1 MFGQRH
7 CKTALQDISKLEENT
22 DLMSKPQDGFVSRFL
37 NRPISRRIT
46 SVLLKFPIHPST
58 WTISICVL
66 PLIASVF
73 LVRGDYVS
81 IVIGAAIFQ
90 VFSILDGCDGEIA
103 RAKNLESKLGERLD
117 YFCDFVASLL
127 YVLTLGLG
135 LHRSSE
141 GIVCAVLITANELF
155 LRVGKSKMAVASSA
169 LHESFYARHRA
180 MIGHSGLL
188 NLGERFVWWLFQLTK
203 RDMAILVFL
212 LLALLGLADWI
223 LHLWAIVAGV
233 SLILSAIAVI
243 RAGNGRWRN
252 CNARADDRNRPQAPS
267 SAVMSHLRSA
277 RFASVWPSVSLHV
290 AAFAGCPRPATSF
303 RQYLWHGLYCH
314 GPSTELHQRG
324 CNHSGRCRTSL
335 VRDSRR
341 FRVGKQT
348 ARYQWHRNRAVFS
361 RYR

>member
-46 SVLLKFPIHPST
+46 RFLLKFPIHPNA
-58 WTISICVL
+58 WTISMFIL
-66 PLIASVF
+66 PLVAGAF
-73 LVRGDYVS
+73 LIRGGYVS

-117 YFCDFVASLL
+117 YFCDFIASLL
-127 YVLTLGLG
+127 YVLALGLG

-141 GIVCAVLITANELF
+141 GIVCAVLITVNELI
-155 LRVGKSKMAVASSA
+155 LRAGKSRISAASSTF
-169 LHESFYARHRA
+169 HESFYARHRT

-223 LHLWAIVAGV
+223 LNLWTIVAGA

-243 RAGNGRWRN
+243 RAGNGGGDIVTRE
-252 CNARADDRNRPQAPS
+252 P
-267 SAVMSHLRSA
+267 RS
-277 RFASVWPSVSLHV
+277 
-290 AAFAGCPRPATSF
+290 
-303 RQYLWHGLYCH
+303 
-314 GPSTELHQRG
+314 
-324 CNHSGRCRTSL
+324 
-335 VRDSRR
+335 
-341 FRVGKQT
+341 
-348 ARYQWHRNRAVFS
+348 
-361 RYR
+361 

>member
-7 CKTALQDISKLEENT
+7 CKTALQDISKLEEKT
-22 DLMSKPQDGFVSRFL
+22 DQMSKPQDGFVSRFF

-58 WTISICVL
+58 WTISIFVL
-66 PLIASVF
+66 PLIACVF
-73 LVRGDYVS
+73 LVRGNYVS

-103 RAKNLESKLGERLD
+103 RAKNLESKFGERLD

-127 YVLTLGLG
+127 YVLALGLG
-135 LHRSSE
+135 LHRSRE
-141 GIVCAVLITANELF
+141 GAVCAVLITANELF
-155 LRVGKSKMAVASSA
+155 LRVGKNKMAVGSSG
-169 LHESFYARHRA
+169 LHKSFYARHRA

-223 LHLWAIVAGV
+223 LNLWTIVAGA

-243 RAGNGRWRN
+243 RTGNGGGDIVTRE
-252 CNARADDRNRPQAPS
+252 P
-267 SAVMSHLRSA
+267 RS
-277 RFASVWPSVSLHV
+277 
-290 AAFAGCPRPATSF
+290 
-303 RQYLWHGLYCH
+303 
-314 GPSTELHQRG
+314 
-324 CNHSGRCRTSL
+324 
-335 VRDSRR
+335 
-341 FRVGKQT
+341 
-348 ARYQWHRNRAVFS
+348 
-361 RYR
+361 